1 MFDKFIL
8 EHIQKL
14 SQQIGTEKRYVNL
27 VDLLNN
33 SELDNAYKTY
43 FNAEVN
49 WWIYEEQTRRH
60 NEPNFDYNNAD
71 VAKKLSELDTLL
83 HNVARFDRITLK
95 TLIRFAVNTRLNYLV
110 RPRTALK
117 WFVFRGEPTKP
128 YNEIIKRLSYFDDYD
143 YLIKEFIEYVNEN
156 NYLKSDRALFSV
168 VEFSN
173 IIEYI
178 DNSYMFTLLPEEFIQ
193 LLYPIFKFFNPDTE
207 VINFDTSVPMEAVI
221 IFFDDKGIEALKLKL
236 ESMLLNSGT
245 DTITG
250 NTLLEVIYEL
260 LKVMESDSEHTIAH
274 YEGTEMMKSEE
285 ALSQEQVD
293 EIAGEINLGYREMLN
308 LSNEIADI
316 NNKIKQIKDDA
327 QSDVK
332 DSNGQ
337 DKTL

>member
-83 HNVARFDRITLK
+83 HSVARFDRITLK

-173 IIEYI
+173 IIEHI

-260 LKVMESDSEHTIAH
+260 LKVMESDSEHTITH

-285 ALSQEQVD
+285 VLSQEQVD

-332 DSNGQ
+332 DSNEQ